1 MHNWLLLII
10 AFYSKILTNLWLFPI
25 FFSVIFLKKP
35 PILSLSLFNISTR
48 EPKQILSSQTRNER
62 LYEENDILRQYKST
76 ILKNGLI
83 EKEVLAL
90 VLAIKQFHCM
100 LHRRYFKFLMYLK
113 PLEMSERDLGTSGLL
128 KPPNVMQSFLWHKPL
143 FYSTNS
149 RISSPVKF
157 ISALLFLCQ

>member
-1 MHNWLLLII
+1 MKVIYSASNHSVVSLCGASSFHPFSDCAVHYTGAHPVPDTFLIADMHNWLLLII

-76 ILKNGLI
+76 IADQGDPT
-83 EKEVLAL
+83 VHS
-90 VLAIKQFHCM
+90 QPTPM
-100 LHRRYFKFLMYLK
+100 L
-113 PLEMSERDLGTSGLL
+113 G
-128 KPPNVMQSFLWHKPL
+128 N
-143 FYSTNS
+143 NS
-149 RISSPVKF
+149 ITM
-157 ISALLFLCQ
+157 